1 LPYEIV
7 ASIGGG
13 GLSVERVRPD
23 ADLRAA
29 VPDRGRR
36 ALDNLDE
43 RRHRPLWARS
53 GQELFYLDGAGAMI
67 RVPIQTAPTF
77 SAGTPTKLFDT
88 RYHAGA
94 GGRPYDISPDGQL
107 AGGVEG
113 APAGEVAARLPV
125 PGLAE
130 GKGSRSFDPVH
141 PYNQRR
147 VALTPG
153 TRLGTSMNVIIESS
167 GCLVIWERRC

>member
-1 LPYEIV
+1 MLTIGARLGPYEIAALIGHGGMGEVYRARDTRLDRDV
-7 ASIGGG
+7 A
-13 GLSVERVRPD
+13 
-23 ADLRAA
+23 
-29 VPDRGRR
+29 
-36 ALDNLDE
+36 
-43 RRHRPLWARS
+43 
-53 GQELFYLDGAGAMI
+53 
-67 RVPIQTAPTF
+67 TF

-88 RYHAGA
+88 RFVSAA
-94 GGRPYDISPDGQL
+94 GGRTYDVSPDGQQ

-113 APAGEVAARLPV
+113 APADEVAARLPV

-153 TRLGTSMNVIIESS
+153 TRLGTSMNVISGSSMNLVSGSSMNLVIGSS
-167 GCLVIWERRC
+167 GYLVIGDRRC